1 MTRRAAQL
9 VDRGEIVRE
18 QDEIDFLRIS
28 FCAPPVT
35 FCLNEVPEGLVTHVR
50 SGCRKEWVV
59 ERVLVRLAEK
69 VLRRLDG
76 DIDTEENRRRRW
88 ASAWSPAGQPRTV
101 RRINRFRNQV
111 LRDLHLQSVST
122 HEVPQKLP
130 RFLLPWRPN
139 AAGQL
144 VIDDP
149 HITSPS
155 IGSPPYMEQ
164 TPPKVYRWLHETWR
178 ARRVLDEEGEDIG
191 LEDNTKPKVWD
202 LTAGS
207 GTALDYFS
215 LLCGCDVASTDL
227 TTADHR
233 SVMADCRTVGEIPE
247 HGRPYRFHLKIRA
260 GVVIPSPDLIL
271 FDPPS
276 MGTPSHAAHYGEV
289 VNPHDLSF
297 LDRYRW
303 LFTIAKIVE
312 RATRCLA
319 EDGLLS
325 LFLRLGERDGSS
337 IKEDPALLADFKDV
351 LSDRALIVH
360 EMPILY
366 RRVRAQAS
374 LGEARVPAVH
384 LTLMRAP

>member
-1 MTRRAAQL
+1 MTRRARQPI
-9 VDRGEIVRE
+9 DSGEIVRE
-18 QDEIDFLRIS
+18 DAEVNFLRVS

-35 FCLNEVPEGLVTHVR
+35 FRLNEVPEGLVAYAQSR
-50 SGCRKEWVV
+50 CRKEWVV
-59 ERVLVRLAEK
+59 ERVLQRLAEK
-69 VLRRLDG
+69 VLRRLYD
-76 DIDTEENRRRRW
+76 DLDTAENRNRRW

-101 RRINRFRNQV
+101 RRITRIRNQV
-111 LRDLHLQSVST
+111 LRDLHLQNVST
-122 HEVPQKLP
+122 HSVPQQLP
-130 RFLLPWRPN
+130 WRLAPWRPN
-139 AAGQL
+139 RAGQL
-144 VIDDP
+144 VIDDLR
-149 HITSPS
+149 ITSPS
-155 IGSPPYMEQ
+155 IGSTPYMEQ

-178 ARRVLDEEGEDIG
+178 ARRLLGDEEDIG
-191 LEDNTKPKVWD
+191 LEDDTKPKVWD

-207 GTALDYFS
+207 GTGRDYFG
-215 LLCGCDVASTDL
+215 LLCGCEVASTDL

-233 SVMADCRTVGEIPE
+233 SVMADCRRVGEIPE
-247 HGRPYRFHLKIRA
+247 HGRTSRFRLIRP

-319 EDGLLS
+319 EDGFLS

-337 IKEDPALLADFKDV
+337 IKEDPGLLADFRDV
-351 LSDRALIVH
+351 LGDRATVVH
-360 EMPILY
+360 EMPIVY

-374 LGEARVPAVH
+374 LGVARVPAVH
-384 LTLMRAP
+384 LTLMRAR